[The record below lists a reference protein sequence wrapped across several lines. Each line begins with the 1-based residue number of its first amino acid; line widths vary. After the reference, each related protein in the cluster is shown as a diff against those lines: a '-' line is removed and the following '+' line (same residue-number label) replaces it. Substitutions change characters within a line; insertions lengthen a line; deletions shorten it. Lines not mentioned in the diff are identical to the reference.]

1 MVVKILVK
9 EKNVLEIDLGDIDQS
24 LAQLLAEK
32 LSDDK
37 EVEFASYK
45 LEHPVVGTPKI
56 YIRTKKENP
65 EKLVLEK
72 LEEIKKEVTD
82 FKKQFQDIVK

>member
-32 LSDDK
+32 LNEDK

-45 LEHPVVGTPKI
+45 LEHPTVGTPKI

-72 LEEIKKEVTD
+72 LDGIKKEVLD

>member
-1 MVVKILVK
+1 MEVKILVN
-9 EKNVLEIDLGDIDQS
+9 EKNTLEMELFDIDQS

-32 LSDDK
+32 LSAEKSVD
-37 EVEFASYK
+37 FAAFK
-45 LEHPVVGTPKI
+45 MEHPIVANPKI
-56 YIRTKKENP
+56 IVKMKKGDP

-82 FKKQFQDIVK
+82 FKKHFLEIAK